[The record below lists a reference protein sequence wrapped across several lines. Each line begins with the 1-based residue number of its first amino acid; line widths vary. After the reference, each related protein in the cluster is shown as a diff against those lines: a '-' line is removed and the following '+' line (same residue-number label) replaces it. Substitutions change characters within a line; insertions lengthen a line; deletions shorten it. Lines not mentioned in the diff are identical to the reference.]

1 MKGVFEEYGI
11 FMIQFIVATALIAL
25 LIGLFTL
32 LPGAKSTETP
42 HKAYSGV
49 PMEAEYN
56 QKAGNFTSYNEKVP
70 QLEIAT
76 GVYVEQGSSLNLL
89 GNDIILEA
97 KDASG
102 RSLRDKVK
110 IVRIVNAE
118 TGEVVETITE
128 NEVGVFDIT
137 YCVVDSKNNRA
148 KAKARII
155 IEEATMPE
163 QPGTGGDAI

>member
-32 LPGAKSTETP
+32 LPGTKSTETP
-42 HKAYSGV
+42 HKAYSGI

-56 QKAGNFTSYNEKVP
+56 QKAGDFTNYNEKIP
-70 QLEIAT
+70 KLETAT
-76 GVYVEQGSSLNLL
+76 GVYVEQGSGLNLL
-89 GNDIILEA
+89 GNDIILKAE
-97 KDASG
+97 DANG
-102 RSLRDKVK
+102 QSLRDKVK

-118 TGEVVETITE
+118 TGEVADSITG

-137 YCVVDSKNNRA
+137 YSVVDSKNNRA
-148 KAKARII
+148 KTKARII
-155 IEEATMPE
+155 IEESTTPE
-163 QPGTGGDAI
+163 QPGTEGDAI